1 MASKHASG
9 IKVKRILQF
18 ALGKDAEWVDS
29 AVCVA
34 WFRSIRITRSILFF

>member
-18 ALGKDAEWVDS
+18 VPGKDAEWVDF

-34 WFRSIRITRSILFF
+34 WFRSILITLSILYF